1 MAATYDLTD
10 TTLNRVRLL
19 LADTDITAP
28 LLQDEEINLLLTMSG
43 GVSGSDSGCLQIAA
57 QFARKADMVE
67 VSEMQIR
74 YTRNVDHY
82 RNLALELKQRLAGA
96 TALNVYSGG
105 QTAPDGSPTAP
116 SFTRQQFSNETDGIF
131 THRYDPGS

>member
-43 GVSGSDSGCLQIAA
+43 GVYQAAIQGCLQIAA

-116 SFTRQQFSNETDGIF
+116 SFTRQQFSNETDGDI
-131 THRYDPGS
+131 YAPI